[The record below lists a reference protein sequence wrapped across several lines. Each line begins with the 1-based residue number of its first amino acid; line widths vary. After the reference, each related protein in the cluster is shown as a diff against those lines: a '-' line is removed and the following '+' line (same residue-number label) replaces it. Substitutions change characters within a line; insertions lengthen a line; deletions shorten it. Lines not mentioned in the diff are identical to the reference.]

1 MGYAERLSESL
12 CRISLCRISRRR
24 ISRCRISRC
33 RVWTR
38 TAVSLGKHLLGDGV
52 ELRSLWRVCLTM
64 IACQCCSFSGCSFCK
79 GRSRLE
85 SEAARDREHDEAGR
99 RPIRWALPILHS
111 ANRDP
116 QAAGWQEPASFF
128 IVARPERRDR
138 LSRFEFR
145 SVDGGDVGHL
155 HRCCSLRWGQCAEIS
170 FASIADPLARISFV
184 ALPGIDACLEVAVSP
199 SRQAPLSD
207 RWSNL

>member
-1 MGYAERLSESL
+1 VGYAERLSESL
-12 CRISLCRISRRR
+12 CRISLCRISR
-24 ISRCRISRC
+24 CRM
-33 RVWTR
+33 WTR
-38 TAVSLGKHLLGDGV
+38 TAVSSGKPLLGDGV

-85 SEAARDREHDEAGR
+85 SEAARDREHGEAGC

-145 SVDGGDVGHL
+145 SVDGGNVGHL

-184 ALPGIDACLEVAVSP
+184 ALPGIDARLEVAVLP